1 MNTTRS
7 SKAPYLIALALL
19 LALVAAA
26 AWYFFVQRQ
35 PEGYPKEVVK
45 HAAELQDRI
54 FSFDSHITVPMD
66 FGTEGKEADK
76 DGEGQFDL
84 IKAGRGRLSG
94 AALTIFG
101 WPEIWNGPNAP
112 HRPTAAFVDEAR
124 HQQELRYKII
134 SGMVRDFPN
143 QVGIAYTPAD
153 FRRLHGEGKF
163 AIFISML
170 NAYPLGEDLNA
181 LDTWAARGMRMFG
194 FSYVGNNAWAD
205 SSRPLPFFNDSA
217 DALGGLSPLGEQAV
231 ERLNDLGVIIDVS
244 QMSTLALEDVARLS
258 RAPMVASHSAPRAL
272 VDIPRNLSDREL
284 QTIKDSGG
292 VIQVVG
298 FPAYLKPLSKPTL
311 DKLNALRARFDLQPL
326 DGLANALMP
335 GDAIISIWP
344 EQRFGE
350 YASSL
355 YAILEEEPRASVKEL
370 VDAIDYTVRKVGID
384 HVGISSDFNDGGGVD
399 GWMNVGESRNLTA
412 ELIQRGYSDADI
424 AKLWG
429 GNFLRVWEEV
439 QRRAKPAA
447 ASAAQ
452 PQAERG

>member
-1 MNTTRS
+1 MNTTR
-7 SKAPYLIALALL
+7 KALYLIALAIL

-26 AWYFFVQRQ
+26 TWHFFLRQ
-35 PEGYPKEVVK
+35 AAPYPRDVMQ
-45 HAAELQDRI
+45 HAEELQERI
-54 FSFDSHITVPMD
+54 LSFDSHITVPTD
-66 FGTEGKEADK
+66 FGTEGNEADK

-84 IKAGRGRLSG
+84 VKAGRGRLSG

-134 SGMVRDFPN
+134 SGLVRDFPN
-143 QVGIAYTPAD
+143 QVGIAYSPED

-163 AIFISML
+163 AIVISML

-181 LDTWAARGMRMFG
+181 LDAWHARGMRLFG

-205 SSRPLPFFNDSA
+205 SSRPLPFFNDTA

-231 ERLNDLGVIIDVS
+231 KRLNDLGVVIDVS

-258 RAPMVASHSAPRAL
+258 RAPIVASHSAPRAL
-272 VDIPRNLSDREL
+272 VDIPRNLSDAEMQR
-284 QTIKDSGG
+284 IKASGG

-298 FPAYLKPLSKPTL
+298 FPAYLKPLSQPTL

-326 DGLANALMP
+326 NGLANALMP
-335 GDAIISIWP
+335 GDPIIAIWP

-350 YASSL
+350 YASAL

-384 HVGISSDFNDGGGVD
+384 HVGIASDFNDGGGVE
-399 GWMNVGESRNLTA
+399 GWMNVGESRNVTA

-424 AKLWG
+424 TKLWG
-429 GNFLRVWEEV
+429 GNFLRVWGKV
-439 QRRAKPAA
+439 QRLAAPAPA
-447 ASAAQ
+447 GEVR
-452 PQAERG
+452 P